1 MQALRQPHPVTSSSG
16 FVVQRIEQIRYLPN
30 FAHRSSPCEAHR
42 GPADFST
49 MTLTGH
55 GEKGMHATV
64 DGKKRLNLA
73 GFRITLPSSP
83 RRRDHPV

>member
-1 MQALRQPHPVTSSSG
+1 M
-16 FVVQRIEQIRYLPN
+16 VQRIEQIRYLPN

-64 DGKKRLNLA
+64 DGKKTPEFGRLSHHPALIAEEA
-73 GFRITLPSSP
+73 GSP
-83 RRRDHPV
+83 GIIRGYSPTFSE